1 MSVSYDTLWV
11 RLKDLGMSKKELMA
25 ATHIAP
31 ATVAMLT
38 HNRTVS
44 MDTLIS
50 ICKVL
55 RCDIGDIVHIST
67 QEQIVDQAIPEY
79 IKEMNDPK
87 IAKTAV
93 ELYLKKHKISKNE
106 FVRITGISANTL
118 QRIAQEKPC
127 ALSTYKK
134 LFAVLS
140 GEFIE
145 VADRFAEGNG
155 NQ

>member
-11 RLKDLGMSKKELMA
+11 KLKDLGMSKKELMA

-87 IAKTAV
+87 IKTAYLQ
-93 ELYLKKHKISKNE
+93 ELLSSGKVKKSGASASGQYGYIS
-106 FVRITGISANTL
+106 V
-118 QRIAQEKPC
+118 
-127 ALSTYKK
+127 
-134 LFAVLS
+134 
-140 GEFIE
+140 FI
-145 VADRFAEGNG
+145 R
-155 NQ
+155 